1 MSARRPAFRLSFI
14 PLLVFLGISVGLSG
28 CITMTDLES
37 AQEVSRDVVVN
48 LSQSDAAIEQT
59 FVMRRAGLNSLTIWA
74 GKDPNAPASKDKTTL
89 PLQFDLYQYQQTTA
103 PLFSKQ
109 IAVSSSGPQY
119 VSLPAQKDQAGEAY
133 LIRLSAPQ
141 GGINVFGLNADVY
154 PQGTAF
160 INKLPIQADIA
171 FRATYNYGFQNTLDD
186 LVNIFPGLW
195 LALPLTAVLFL
206 PGWLLLDLSGLSGRF
221 DGGEKLALSLGLS
234 LSAIPLLMLWTTTA
248 GLHWNQNMVIL
259 VAVCLAAVA
268 LWRARKHRFSFHITS
283 IGIGLSVVFL
293 LSLGVRLAMS
303 RDMAGPAWVD
313 SVHHALITRLIEQN
327 GGFPP
332 TYSPFLD
339 MPANQYHSGFHS
351 ALASFQWLSGLEL
364 PEAMLLFGNVLNALA
379 VLAVYL
385 FTTTLTRSRLA
396 GLIAALICGLVSP
409 MPAYYTSWGRYTE
422 LAGLLILP
430 AAFAFTVKFFEENEE
445 KKLDSKTL
453 LLGCLAFTGVLL
465 VHYRVVAFLAILLAA
480 FIISQT
486 PFSRE
491 KLQTYAQ
498 KGLTLAAVLVTAVFL
513 SSLPWVL
520 PNISRTAAFALQSVG
535 ASGGK
540 LFADFSLPLLTS
552 ALGTYSLWAA
562 GLGLLLGIVQRKR
575 FPYALLLW
583 VIGMFCLANLS
594 VYGLPG
600 GSFVNNTSVEISLF
614 MPISLLGGYLVSQ
627 MIGIIRK
634 LLPERF
640 APVEFLTYATAGLLV
655 AFLGI
660 QHLLPLLNPITELSR
675 QGDRPAMLWIQKNIP
690 MDETILINPFL
701 WMTTVYAGNDGGYW
715 ITPLTGRKTIPPPII
730 YAFGSSQK
738 VLQIND
744 LCKEVVQ
751 AGSSPDKLWSLMQ
764 AQNIHYIFTGVRG
777 GPIAVNRLAGSQH
790 FQVIYA
796 EQGAYMFKTIP

>member
-1 MSARRPAFRLSFI
+1 
-14 PLLVFLGISVGLSG
+14 
-28 CITMTDLES
+28 
-37 AQEVSRDVVVN
+37 
-48 LSQSDAAIEQT
+48 
-59 FVMRRAGLNSLTIWA
+59 
-74 GKDPNAPASKDKTTL
+74 
-89 PLQFDLYQYQQTTA
+89 
-103 PLFSKQ
+103 
-109 IAVSSSGPQY
+109 
-119 VSLPAQKDQAGEAY
+119 VSLPAQKDPAGEAY

-141 GGINVFGLNADVY
+141 GGLIVLGLNADVY

-160 INKLPIQADIA
+160 INKLPIQADIG
-171 FRATYNYGFQNTLDD
+171 FRTTYNYDVQNTLND
-186 LVNIFPGLW
+186 LGNLFPGLW

-234 LSAIPLLMLWTTTA
+234 LSAIPLLMLWTTTT
-248 GLHWNQNMVIL
+248 GLHWNRNIVIL
-259 VAVCLAAVA
+259 VAVCLAPVA
-268 LWRARKHRFSFHITS
+268 LWRARKNLFLFHITPV
-283 IGIGLSVVFL
+283 GIGLSVVLL

-351 ALASFQWLSGLEL
+351 SLAAFQWLSGLEL

-396 GLIAALICGLVSP
+396 GLVAALICGLVSP

-430 AAFAFTVKFFEENEE
+430 AALAFTVKIFEENAE
-445 KKLDSKTL
+445 KLDIKTL

-465 VHYRVVAFLAILLAA
+465 VHYRVVAFQAILLAA
-480 FIISQT
+480 FVISQV

-491 KLQTYAQ
+491 KLQAYA
-498 KGLTLAAVLVTAVFL
+498 KKAFTLAVVLVTAVFL
-513 SSLPWVL
+513 SSLPWIL
-520 PNISRTAAFALQSVG
+520 PNISRTAAFALQSAG
-535 ASGGK
+535 TPGGK
-540 LFADFSLPLLTS
+540 LFADFSFSLLTS
-552 ALGTYSLWAA
+552 ALGNYSLWAA
-562 GLGLLLGIVQRKR
+562 GLGVLLGIVQRKR
-575 FPYALLLW
+575 FPFALLLW
-583 VIGMFCLANLS
+583 IIGMFCLANLS

-614 MPISLLGGYLVSQ
+614 MPISLLGGYLFSQ
-627 MIGIIRK
+627 MIGIIHR
-634 LLPERF
+634 LLPKRF
-640 APVEFLTYATAGLLV
+640 APVEFFTYAAAGLLV

-675 QGDRPAMLWIQKNIP
+675 QGDRPAMQWIQKNIP
-690 MDETILINPFL
+690 VDETILINPFL

-715 ITPLTGRKTIPPPII
+715 ITPLTGRKTIPPPVL

-738 VLQIND
+738 FQQIND
-744 LCKEVVQ
+744 LCKEVIQ
-751 AGSSPDKLWSLMQ
+751 AGSSPDNLWSLMQ
-764 AQNIHYIFTGVRG
+764 AQNIHYLFTGVRG
-777 GPIAVNRLAGSQH
+777 GPIAVNRLAGSHH

-796 EQGAYMFKTIP
+796 EQGVYMFKTIP